1 MKLSKNF
8 TLAEML
14 YSPTGMRLGIDN
26 KPSAQEIANL
36 QTLCDNTLQP
46 IRDLYGKSIQV
57 NSGYRS
63 LALNKAIGGATNSQ
77 HMEGKAAD
85 ITAGSRDANKTLF
98 AKIVASDIPFD
109 QLIDE
114 KDYQWIHVSFNAGR
128 NRKQILHL
136 K

>member
-26 KPSAQEIANL
+26 TPSQQVIANL
-36 QTLCDNTLQP
+36 QTLVDNTLQP
-46 IRDLYGKSIQV
+46 IRDLHGKSIQV

-63 LALNKAIGGATNSQ
+63 PALNKAIGGAVSSQ

-85 ITAGSRDANKTLF
+85 FTAGSKTLNKNLF
-98 AKIVASDIPFD
+98 DKIVSSNIQYD

-114 KDYQWIHVSFNAGR
+114 IDYQWIHVSFNAGR